1 MIMIIIVLTSI
12 LYFDDAQGLLDNEI
26 SVFTFN
32 DTGINNI
39 MLEEY
44 WTNFKADHDKKY
56 SSPAAE
62 VCYAGNEVI
71 LNF

>member
-1 MIMIIIVLTSI
+1 MITITMVLIFI
-12 LYFDDAQGLLDNEI
+12 LYFDDSQGLIGNEI

-44 WTNFKADHDKKY
+44 WTNFKADHDKNY
-56 SSPAAE
+56 SSPAIE

-71 LNF
+71 L

>member
-32 DTGINNI
+32 DTGINNV

-44 WTNFKADHDKKY
+44 WTKFKADHDKNY
-56 SSPAAE
+56 SSPAVE
-62 VCYAGNEVI
+62 VCYTANAAI
-71 LNF
+71 L